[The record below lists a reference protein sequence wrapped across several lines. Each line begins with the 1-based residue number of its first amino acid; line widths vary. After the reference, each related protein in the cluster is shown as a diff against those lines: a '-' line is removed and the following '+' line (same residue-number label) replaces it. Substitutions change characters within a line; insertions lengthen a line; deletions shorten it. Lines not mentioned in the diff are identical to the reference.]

1 MKRLGH
7 SETPFPVGVE
17 YYRAPTPKQECWD
30 GDFARLRA
38 AGFRIVR
45 SHSYWNAMEP
55 RPGQYELD
63 DFDRLFD
70 LAAQHGLS
78 VWMDIMLA
86 THGACPE
93 WLTREYPD
101 MRVVNYRGQRAE
113 SFASGA
119 YPQGGAMHCYDHPA
133 WREYGGGLIRHVV
146 QRYKDRPN
154 LLIWGL
160 WDGINIIS
168 AWSRITDGYP
178 CYCDYTIARYKAWLR
193 ERYTLDQLNE
203 RLRRRYRRWEDVQPP
218 RSNNSVV
225 EMLLYREF
233 HYQNLVDHLQWM
245 VGEVEALDPER
256 EVRAHGAWYPRPWD
270 ERCAPH
276 VDSWGMSMPSNN
288 LLASADPYKLAD
300 RAFSFDWSRSVGR
313 NGRWWHEEIYAGM
326 SPGGVVWSKQ
336 SDPRELTMLLWMTL
350 AGGGAGAMFWQY
362 RPEYLSFEGPGY
374 NLVALDGEP
383 TARFRAAAEAIERI
397 EGLKEHLP
405 LTCPRAEVGIV
416 YHPKSQELFT
426 YNDQDDRFLADMRG
440 VYRTLWTHGIPA
452 DIVTP
457 GMDWSG
463 YRLLFL
469 PNVALMDEQTRER
482 IERTLAESPQTRLV
496 AEGSFGLYSADGQSS
511 YEPPEGFAATFG
523 VRVADFSR
531 VTAYD
536 IAQGRNI
543 VETPYGAATFTT
555 EAGYAVLEPRGET
568 TALASIG
575 ADTVAVRTADGR
587 FTWLGFTLSAGFGDV
602 GDPGLVLGLTAE
614 ADVQPPIVS
623 EGDSVV
629 PVVRRSRQGG
639 WLVFLFN
646 LEDRPAQATLRPR
659 WQTGE
664 ACDLLAQ
671 SALTVSDGAFA
682 VSLAPWATAVI
693 HCTEQG

>member
-7 SETPFPVGVE
+7 PETAFPVGVE

-55 RPGQYELD
+55 QPGQYELD

-70 LAAQHGLS
+70 LAEHHGLS

-203 RLRRRYRRWEDVQPP
+203 RLLRRYRRWEDVQPP

-245 VGEVEALDPER
+245 VGEVEALDPQH

-276 VDSWGMSMPSNN
+276 VDSWGMSMPSSN
-288 LLASADPYKLAD
+288 LLTSEDPYKLAD

-326 SPGGVVWSKQ
+326 SPGGVVWHKQ

-350 AGGGAGAMFWQY
+350 AAGGAGAMFWQY

-383 TARFRAAAEAIERI
+383 TARFRAAAEAIGQI

-405 LTCPRAEVGIV
+405 LASPRAEVGIV

-452 DIVTP
+452 DIITP

-469 PNVALMDEQTRER
+469 PNVALMDGQTRER
-482 IERTLAESPQTRLV
+482 IEGTLAESPQTRLV

-511 YEPPEGFAATFG
+511 YRPPEGFAAAFD

-531 VTAYD
+531 VTDYD
-536 IAQGRNI
+536 IAQGRNV
-543 VETPYGAATFTT
+543 VETPFGPATITT
-555 EAGYAVLEPRGET
+555 ECGYAVLEPQGET
-568 TALASIG
+568 TALAAIG
-575 ADTVAVRTADGR
+575 GDTVAVRTADGR

-614 ADVQPPIVS
+614 AGVQPPVVS

-646 LEDRPAQATLRPR
+646 LEGRPAQATLRPR
-659 WQTGE
+659 WQTAE
-664 ACDLLAQ
+664 ACDLLRQ
-671 SALTVSDGAFA
+671 SALTVSDGAFE
-682 VSLAPWATAVI
+682 VRLAPWAAAVI